1 MQDRTQVKKELAL
14 LEHSIKAAGT
24 RFREIGANMEMTG
37 AHLREELLQDLELVD
52 LRRLKEA
59 VQRSSAL
66 NARLR
71 ELDRLVADTGIQ
83 L

>member
-1 MQDRTQVKKELAL
+1 MQDRTQVKKKLAL
-14 LEHSIKAAGT
+14 LEHSIEAAGT

-52 LRRLKEA
+52 LRPLKEA

-71 ELDRLVADTGIQ
+71 ELDRLAADTGIQ